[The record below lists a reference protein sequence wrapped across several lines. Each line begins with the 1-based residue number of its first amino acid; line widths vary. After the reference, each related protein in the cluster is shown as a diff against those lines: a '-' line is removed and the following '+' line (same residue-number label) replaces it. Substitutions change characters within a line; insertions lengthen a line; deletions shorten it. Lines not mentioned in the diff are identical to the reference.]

1 MLPETFLQPDQSHLV
16 VRDGQR
22 QRSPALH
29 FVCAR
34 CKSASAYNCAAEL
47 VRSCSVECG
56 AALSSSRSIAARRRG
71 ELVSLLSQSVE
82 RPRAVLSAR
91 GTRNW

>member
-1 MLPETFLQPDQSHLV
+1 MLPETFLQPGQSRLV
-16 VRDGQR
+16 VRDGQ
-22 QRSPALH
+22 PAL
-29 FVCAR
+29 FCSCALLCAW

-71 ELVSLLSQSVE
+71 EMVSLLSQSAE
-82 RPRAVLSAR
+82 GL
-91 GTRNW
+91 GLC

>member
-1 MLPETFLQPDQSHLV
+1 MLPVTFLQPGQSRLV
-16 VRDGQR
+16 VA
-22 QRSPALH
+22 SALLH
-29 FVCAR
+29 CSLFVLGVEH
-34 CKSASAYNCAAEL
+34 ASAYNCAAEL

-82 RPRAVLSAR
+82 RPQAIC
-91 GTRNW
+91 